1 MKALRS
7 RFVRPRKSLPPGL
20 IFIIRNAAAA
30 FIPTAIQ
37 YPSVDS
43 GIRSLGQQ
51 LYNRK
56 GSRRGHH

>member
-20 IFIIRNAAAA
+20 IVIIRNAAVA

-37 YPSVDS
+37 RDPSVDS

-51 LYNRK
+51 LYDR
-56 GSRRGHH
+56 